1 MQWSQHGSTSTGEP
15 TAQSRA
21 VASIASVD
29 APNTSIGK
37 LKYCLDVSDTVD
49 NMIFTAPDQPCVEI
63 YLSLNIFDIYLSI
76 YLFTKIV
83 RIFIYLFISKRSNNI

>member
-29 APNTSIGK
+29 APNTSTGK

-49 NMIFTAPDQPCVEI
+49 NMIFTAPDK
-63 YLSLNIFDIYLSI
+63 LLNDYCRCNRLTTC
-76 YLFTKIV
+76 LE
-83 RIFIYLFISKRSNNI
+83 R